1 MRRKALIVEDDV
13 DSRTLLKR
21 LVEAQGCDVDEAGD
35 GHRALELLA
44 TNEYGVILLDIV
56 LPKISGT
63 AVMDHLWLTDPSALE
78 KVIVVTGLDVDDI
91 RKLFPTVCQALSKP
105 VIPKRLIDSIQKCF
119 HPGDEQLTSAQ
130 MRF

>member
-1 MRRKALIVEDDV
+1 MHRKALIVEDDV
-13 DSRTLLKR
+13 DSRALLKR

-35 GHRALELLA
+35 GHRAIELLS

-91 RKLFPTVCQALSKP
+91 RQLFPTVCQALSKP
-105 VIPKRLIDSIQKCF
+105 VIPKRLVDSIHKCF
-119 HPGDEQLTSAQ
+119 HPADDHFTAA
-130 MRF
+130 